1 MAGKFSFFRKRSK
14 HSLQPEEKK
23 ALGNY
28 TLAAFLTT
36 GFIFVGLALLFYQHW
51 LLSSEQQFRKLIQ
64 LEAQH
69 QAVAVHAKIR
79 SYAEILTSMARN
91 PVLLRLV
98 ENQDKR
104 LLRLKEQELK
114 YAFPGAIGVRI
125 LPPGINDI
133 DQQATPPLN
142 YSSLALLRAA
152 EDSSGATLAE
162 IHLLGHSEQYVAMA
176 QRLLSAAGDVAG
188 VLFLALDPI
197 VFTNTLSQPGL
208 SGGYLELRQGAKQ
221 SQIFASY
228 GNGQLASTP
237 PQGLIPIEDSR
248 WQLAYWLSTQ
258 GKEEDTH
265 LIFWGG
271 VVFGLL
277 ALGMIFYVQDRLFA
291 RFLREDLITLVNLV
305 RDLLRSQLQDRYKI
319 HLPAFKGAA
328 AVIQRMASEKRAT
341 GETIASGMT
350 FREDALNDGNFQTTE
365 SMKVKEQSLNQ
376 SGRIAAS
383 IFKAYDIRGV
393 VGETLTPETVYEIGR
408 AIGSEAHAQNQQNII
423 VGRDGRLSGPELA
436 HNLIEGIRAT
446 GCDVVDIAVVPTPL
460 LYFAAQ
466 YLSTGS
472 GVMLTGSHNPPDYN
486 GMKIML
492 RGETLALEA
501 IQALRRRIEAEDYA
515 RGAGNLQTV
524 DVVPDYIER
533 VTSDVKLTRPLK
545 IVVDCGNGAAGEVA
559 PRLFRALG
567 GEVSELYCE
576 IDGQFPNHHPD
587 PSQAENLED
596 LIAKVKAKGAD
607 LGLAFDGDGDRLGVI
622 DSEGRIIWPD
632 RQLMLYAMDVLS
644 RHPGATILYDIKCS
658 RHLDQVI
665 TEYGGSP
672 LMWKTGH
679 SLIKA
684 KMRET
689 GALLA
694 GEMSGHIF
702 FKDRWFGF
710 DDALYTGARLL
721 EILAADTRTLGEI
734 FAALPNGV
742 STPELRIEMAEGEH
756 FPFMEKLL
764 HQADFP
770 EAAVTTIDGL
780 RVDFEEGWGLVRPSN
795 TTPCLVLRF
804 EANDDEALE
813 RIEDNFRR
821 LLLEVDPSLV
831 LPF

>member
-1 MAGKFSFFRKRSK
+1 M
-14 HSLQPEEKK
+14 
-23 ALGNY
+23 
-28 TLAAFLTT
+28 AFLTT

-51 LLSSEQQFRKLIQ
+51 LLSSGQQFRKLIQ
-64 LEAQH
+64 LETQR

-79 SYAEILTSMARN
+79 SYAETLTSMARN

-133 DQQATPPLN
+133 DKQATPPLS

-152 EDSSGATLAE
+152 EESSGATLAE
-162 IHLLGHSEQYVAMA
+162 IHLLGHSGQYVAMA
-176 QRLLSAAGDVAG
+176 HRLLSPDGEVAG
-188 VLFLALDPI
+188 VLFLTLEPS
-197 VFTNTLSQPGL
+197 VFTKALSQPGL
-208 SGGYLELRQGAKQ
+208 AGGYLELRQGAKQ
-221 SQIFASY
+221 QQAFASY
-228 GNGQLASTP
+228 GNRQLASTP
-237 PQGLIPIEDSR
+237 PQGLIPIEGSR
-248 WQLAYWLSTQ
+248 WQLAYWAPIQ
-258 GKEEDTH
+258 ERGENTH

-271 VVFGLL
+271 LIFGLL
-277 ALGMIFYVQDRLFA
+277 ALGLIFYARDRLFA
-291 RFLREDLITLVNLV
+291 RFLREDLMTLVNLV
-305 RDLLRSQLQDRYKI
+305 RDLQRSQLQGRYKI

-328 AVIQRMASEKRAT
+328 AVIQRMASDKQVT
-341 GETIASGMT
+341 GETIAPGMA
-350 FREDALNDGNFQTTE
+350 FREDAFSDEDFQTAE
-365 SMKVKEQSLNQ
+365 SMKVKEQPLKQ
-376 SGRIAAS
+376 SGRIAPS

-393 VGETLTPETVYEIGR
+393 VGKTLTPESVYEIGR
-408 AIGSEAHAQNQQNII
+408 AIGSEARAQSQQNII

-436 HNLIEGIRAT
+436 HKLIEGLRAT
-446 GCDVVDIAVVPTPL
+446 GCDVVDIGVVPTPL

-501 IQALRRRIEAEDYA
+501 IQALRRRIEAEDYT
-515 RGAGNLQTV
+515 RGAGDLQTV

-567 GEVSELYCE
+567 SEVSELYCE
-576 IDGQFPNHHPD
+576 IDGQFPHHHPD

-596 LIAKVKAKGAD
+596 LIAKVKATGAD

-622 DSEGRIIWPD
+622 DSQGHIIWPD

-694 GEMSGHIF
+694 GEMSGHLF
-702 FKDRWFGF
+702 FKERWFGF
-710 DDALYTGARLL
+710 DDALYAGARLL
-721 EILAADTRTLGEI
+721 EILAADTRSSGEI

-756 FPFMEKLL
+756 FQFMEKLL
-764 HQADFP
+764 HQAEFP

-804 EANDDEALE
+804 EANDAEALE

-821 LLLEVDPSLV
+821 LLLEVDPSLI